1 MKHSINY
8 VLQVHTTKLAP
19 TRQQVLEKPV
29 CKAQKKRTL
38 KNKRNNNNKHENN
51 NNNKWGVQTAGGSR
65 DDGRNNKK
73 SRKWKSIPSSSYSRK
88 WKSSLKST
96 WWSSSG
102 SSSGSKSTW
111 SSSGS
116 GSSSSSASEDSTSYE
131 EKILVNNWHSNGEVT
146 IVSGCSSFNPQTIAQ
161 GVTSPKDKT
170 GIGSMVIGATF
181 GKMENRVGRREVNH

>member
-1 MKHSINY
+1 M
-8 VLQVHTTKLAP
+8 
-19 TRQQVLEKPV
+19 EKPV

-51 NNNKWGVQTAGGSR
+51 NNNNNKIAIVGTWGVQTAGGSR